1 MPDLII
7 KKQDTG
13 NIAVST
19 TTQNVVIQAT
29 PTNSYVLPPA
39 TANTLGGVIIG
50 SNLSITGNGVLS
62 ANIPPGGVES
72 FNNRTGAITLTANDV
87 SSLSFPLSGNLTVTS
102 GEKRIR
108 GDVSGTFSGNG
119 TYYPRDIYGITRE
132 GVESNITY
140 QYYMGVGYNGTLN
153 PGTLSTSGAAG
164 IAVGYT
170 AINPNATPDYLQ
182 IDQTEFRIN
191 SLGSYL
197 SKTYRTDIPPFTSGN
212 MVSSILGVLQN
223 SVSLQR
229 TQRLGGLF
237 SITSV
242 EVFDG
247 YITVRGDLKAAS
259 VKQTT
264 DNSEYLTKYAA
275 DRLYQPLTRL
285 N

>member
-7 KKQDTG
+7 KKQDIG

-19 TTQNVVIQAT
+19 TTQNVVIQAA

-39 TANTLGGVIIG
+39 TANTLGGVIVG

-62 ANIPPGGVES
+62 ANIPSGGVTA
-72 FNNRTGAITLTANDV
+72 FNNRTGNVTLTANDV
-87 SSLSFPLSGNLTVTS
+87 ASLSFPLSSNLTVTS

-108 GDVSGTFSGNG
+108 GDISGTFNGNG

-132 GVESNITY
+132 GVQSNITY

-153 PGTLSTSGAAG
+153 PGAISTSGAAG

-170 AINPNATPDYLQ
+170 LVDPNAATDYLQ

-191 SLGSYL
+191 SIGSYL
-197 SKTYRTDIPPFTSGN
+197 AKTYRSDVPPFTAGN

-229 TQRLGGLF
+229 TRSLGGTTL
-237 SITSV
+237 ITSM

-247 YITVRGDLKAAS
+247 FITVRGDLKATS
-259 VKQTT
+259 VKEVS
-264 DNSEYLTKYAA
+264 DNTQYLTKYAA

>member
-87 SSLSFPLSGNLTVTS
+87 ASLSFPLSGNLTVTS

-108 GDVSGTFSGNG
+108 GDISGTFNGNG
-119 TYYPRDIYGITRE
+119 TYYPRDIYGITRD
-132 GVESNITY
+132 GVQSNITY
-140 QYYMGVGYNGTLN
+140 QYYMGLGYNGTLT
-153 PGTLSTSGAAG
+153 PGSTSTSGAAG

-170 AINPNATPDYLQ
+170 LVDPNAETDYFQ
-182 IDQTEFRIN
+182 VRQSEFQIN
-191 SLGSYL
+191 SVGVYL
-197 SKTYRTDIPPFTSGN
+197 SKTNRKDVPVFTAGN
-212 MVSSILGVLQN
+212 LVSSILGVFDT
-223 SVSLQR
+223 SVFLQR
-229 TQRLGGLF
+229 TRSLGGTTL
-237 SITSV
+237 ITSM

-247 YITVRGDLKAAS
+247 FITVRGDLKAAS
-259 VKQTT
+259 VKEVS
-264 DNSEYLTKYAA
+264 DNTQYLTKYAA